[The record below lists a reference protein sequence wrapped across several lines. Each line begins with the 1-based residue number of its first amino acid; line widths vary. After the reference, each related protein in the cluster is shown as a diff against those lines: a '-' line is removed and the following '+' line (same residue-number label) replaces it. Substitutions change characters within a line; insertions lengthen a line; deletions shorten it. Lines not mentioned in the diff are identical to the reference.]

1 DFLKELARSGRAL
14 ELGIGTGRVALPLH
28 HAGVRVEGIDAS
40 PAMVDRLRAKP
51 GGDRIPVTLG
61 DFADVDVVGHYTL
74 VYVLFNTLFALLTQ
88 EEQIRCFQ
96 NVAAH
101 LHPSGVFVVE
111 AFVPDLTRYQGGQ
124 SLRTVHIGGD
134 HVRIDAAQLDLVR
147 QQITGQQVVLAEQG
161 IRLYPVKLRY
171 AWPAELDLMARL
183 AGLRLRDRWAGW
195 QKTAFSA
202 ESGKHV
208 SVYEHAP

>member
-1 DFLKELARSGRAL
+1 
-14 ELGIGTGRVALPLH
+14 
-28 HAGVRVEGIDAS
+28 
-40 PAMVDRLRAKP
+40 MVDRLRAKP

-147 QQITGQQVVLAEQG
+147 QQITGQQVVLAEQD

>member
-1 DFLKELARSGRAL
+1 
-14 ELGIGTGRVALPLH
+14 
-28 HAGVRVEGIDAS
+28 
-40 PAMVDRLRAKP
+40 MVDRLRAKP

-61 DFADVDVVGHYTL
+61 DLADVDVEGHYTL
-74 VYVLFNTLFALLTQ
+74 IYVLFNTFFALLTQ

-96 NVAAH
+96 NVAGH
-101 LHPSGVFVVE
+101 LRPSGVFVVE
-111 AFVPDLTRYQGGQ
+111 AFVPDLARYEGGQ
-124 SLRTVHIGGD
+124 SLRTVHIDGD
-134 HVRIDAAQLDLVR
+134 YVRIDAAQLDLVR